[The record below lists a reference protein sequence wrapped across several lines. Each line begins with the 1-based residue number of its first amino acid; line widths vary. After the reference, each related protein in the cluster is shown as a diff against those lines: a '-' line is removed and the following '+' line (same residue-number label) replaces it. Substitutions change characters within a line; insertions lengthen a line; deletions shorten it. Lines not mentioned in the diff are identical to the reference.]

1 MGLARII
8 FLSELQEAAQK
19 MMDGIGYEGIVI
31 DGRRICFE
39 YRSGL
44 LAYSCHHHACCWM
57 R

>member
-1 MGLARII
+1 
-8 FLSELQEAAQK
+8 

-44 LAYSCHHHACCWM
+44 LADAIVIMHIVGCNLFDATGI
-57 R
+57 

>member
-1 MGLARII
+1 M
-8 FLSELQEAAQK
+8 QESAQK

-39 YRSGL
+39 YRSVL
-44 LAYSCHHHACCWM
+44 LADSCRHHVCGWM